1 MRFEIL
7 AKPLMFGINTLMLT
21 LKLVL
26 IIKIK
31 IIKFYEKKKSEIL

>member
-7 AKPLMFGINTLMLT
+7 AKSLMFGINTLMLT